1 MGRGARSA
9 VVGRRPSTVLMRGLT
24 TVVVVVV
31 VVVAAVGGP
40 AMYAAAILMRISRS
54 TIAVVV
60 VVVVSDCRVVAGAP
74 YPCMRGSARSLPPDI
89 SQL

>member
-24 TVVVVVV
+24 TVVVVVVV

-60 VVVVSDCRVVAGAP
+60 VSDCRVVAGAP